1 MPGLQTM
8 QAVRIHGFGPAS
20 VLALEQVPVP
30 APGPGQVLVR
40 VHAASVNPIDWKI
53 RDGLM
58 SARYGTAFPLVLG
71 FDAAG
76 EVAGLGPGVHGFALG
91 EPVFARSDIGPGQC
105 YAEYALLNAA
115 TVARKPQRM
124 SFEEAAG
131 VPLAGLT
138 ALVGLRDVAGLAA
151 GQRVLVIGASG
162 GVGTYAVQIAKNL
175 GAHVTGVC
183 SQPNVALVRGLGAD
197 AVLDY
202 RREPVLRKGAG
213 YDVIYDTVGA
223 HEHAAAVPALT
234 PAGVY
239 LTLVPTPGVEFFVP
253 GQTERRARGGYFVV
267 WSPKGADLE
276 LLGRWADSGRLRTVV
291 DGVYP
296 LAEIRAAHERSQ
308 TLRARGKIII
318 RVFHSGRGARKG
330 E

>member
-1 MPGLQTM
+1 MSATPTM
-8 QAVRIHGFGPAS
+8 QAVLIRGFGPAS
-20 VLALEQVPVP
+20 VLCLEQLPVPV
-30 APGPGQVLVR
+30 PGPGQVLVR
-40 VHAASVNPIDWKI
+40 VHATSVNPIDWKI

-76 EVAGLGPGVHGFALG
+76 EVASLGEGVRGFAVG
-91 EPVFARSDIGPGQC
+91 DAVFARSDLGPGQC
-105 YAEYALLNAA
+105 YAEYAVLNAG
-115 TVARKPQRM
+115 TVARKPQRL

-202 RREPVLRKGAG
+202 TREPVLRKGAG

-234 PAGVY
+234 PSGVY
-239 LTLVPTPGVEFFVP
+239 LTLVPTPGVEFYVP
-253 GQTERRARGGYFVV
+253 GQTERRPRGGYFVV
-267 WSPKGADLE
+267 WAPKAADLE
-276 LLGRWADSGRLRTVV
+276 VLGHWADSGRLRTVV
-291 DGVYP
+291 DSVYP
-296 LAEIRAAHERSQ
+296 LAALRAAHERSQ
-308 TLRARGKIII
+308 TLRARGKIVI
-318 RVFHSGRGARKG
+318 RVFHSGPGSGNG